1 MMKIGGILTDVYVI
15 EFKVCINCDLGRNV
29 RKFTSIKNC

>member
-15 EFKVCINCDLGRNV
+15 EFKVCIHCDLGRNV
-29 RKFTSIKNC
+29 